1 MIIQSPQNQSTCVG
15 GTVTFSCVVMFTS
28 VRPGAASYFINNG
41 TNDAS
46 EEPGHSVTND
56 GHGLTAPANVTT
68 VLTVTNVSISDN
80 GEDYTC
86 AQGLIAI
93 SEIAYLIVL
102 GEFTLNGSIKN

>member
-1 MIIQSPQNQSTCVG
+1 MIIQSPQNQSTCEG
-15 GTVTFSCVVMFTS
+15 GTVNFTCIVMFTS
-28 VRPGAASYFINNG
+28 GSPGAASYFINNG

-68 VLTVTNVSISDN
+68 VLTVTNVNISNN

-93 SEIAYLIVL
+93 SYIAYLTVL
-102 GEFTLNGSIKN
+102 GEFTLNDSINN